1 MGESKYLE
9 KMLSLKPSKQLI
21 LLLSLAGLT
30 IVSAT
35 AIYTIS
41 QAAQRESTQSASLQT
56 EAPEIK
62 AVTAIGRIEPQGEMI
77 KLAPSPDLGGTKI
90 AQLLVQEGDRV
101 KQGQTIAILDN
112 YDRSQAAVAVAQQ
125 EVKVTEAN
133 LAVVK
138 AGAKQGEIT
147 AQAAQVNRVKAE
159 LQGKLVTNDAEV
171 ARLQAQLRTET
182 AEKQATIDRL
192 QAELNNAQ
200 SDFQRYQKL
209 AQDGVISESELDSR
223 RLRVDT
229 AQKSLVEAQ
238 ATYSRTLTT
247 LQEQIKQ
254 AQAIAQQ
261 DRQTLQQ
268 QITEAEATLASVAEV
283 RDVDVVQAQAQLD
296 KAIAQL
302 QQAKADYAQTY
313 VKAPTDGQIL
323 KINAYPGELVA
334 QEDGVV
340 EFGQTNRMMVIAE
353 VYESDISKVK
363 VGQTATVRSETGA
376 FSGEIKGKV
385 EQIGFK
391 IGKQEVFDTDP
402 AADVDSRVV
411 EVKILLDPNYSDRVA
426 GLTNSKA
433 IVKIDISQ

>member
-1 MGESKYLE
+1 
-9 KMLSLKPSKQLI
+9 
-21 LLLSLAGLT
+21 
-30 IVSAT
+30 
-35 AIYTIS
+35 
-41 QAAQRESTQSASLQT
+41 
-56 EAPEIK
+56 
-62 AVTAIGRIEPQGEMI
+62 MI

-112 YDRSQAAVAVAQQ
+112 YDRSRAAVAVAEQ
-125 EVKVTEAN
+125 EVKVAEAN

-200 SDFQRYQKL
+200 SDWQRYQKL
-209 AQDGVISESELDSR
+209 AQDGVISDSELDSR
-223 RLRVDT
+223 RLKVDT
-229 AQKSLVEAQ
+229 AQKSLTEAQ
-238 ATYSRTLTT
+238 ATYNKTLTT

-268 QITEAEATLASVAEV
+268 QIAEAEATLDSIAEV
-283 RDVDVVQAQAQLD
+283 RDVDVIQAQAQLN

-302 QQAKADYAQTY
+302 QQAKADFAQTY

-323 KINAYPGELVA
+323 KINAYPGELVD
-334 QEDGVV
+334 QEGGVV

-376 FSGEIKGKV
+376 FPGEIRGKV
-385 EQIGFK
+385 EQIGLR

-433 IVKIDISQ
+433 IVRISVNNYE

>member
-1 MGESKYLE
+1 MGESKYLD
-9 KMLSLKPSKQLI
+9 KMLSLKPTKQLI
-21 LLLSLAGLT
+21 LPLSLAGL
-30 IVSAT
+30 ILVSAT
-35 AIYTIS
+35 AIYTVNQS
-41 QAAQRESTQSASLQT
+41 AQRESAQSASVQT
-56 EAPEIK
+56 KVPEIQ

-112 YDRSQAAVAVAQQ
+112 YDRSQAAVAVAEQ
-125 EVKVTEAN
+125 EVKVAEAN

-138 AGAKQGEIT
+138 AGAKQGDIT

-209 AQDGVISESELDSR
+209 AQDGVISDSELDSR
-223 RLRVDT
+223 RLKVDT
-229 AQKSLVEAQ
+229 AQKSLTEAQ
-238 ATYSRTLTT
+238 ATYNRTLTT

-268 QITEAEATLASVAEV
+268 QITEAEATLDSIAEV
-283 RDVDVVQAQAQLD
+283 RDVDVIQAQAQLN
-296 KAIAQL
+296 KASAQL
-302 QQAKADYAQTY
+302 QQAKADFAQTY

-323 KINAYPGELVA
+323 KINAYPGELVN

-376 FSGEIKGKV
+376 FPGEITGKV
-385 EQIGFK
+385 EQIGLR
-391 IGKQEVFDTDP
+391 IGKQAVFDTDP